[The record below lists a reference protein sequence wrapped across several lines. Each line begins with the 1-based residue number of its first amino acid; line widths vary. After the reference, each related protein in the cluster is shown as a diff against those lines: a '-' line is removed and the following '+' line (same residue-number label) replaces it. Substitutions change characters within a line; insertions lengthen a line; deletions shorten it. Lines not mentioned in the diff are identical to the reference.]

1 MGFMPPRKPKT
12 QKGLFS
18 VQSGWSLVSTRVRP
32 SLSNDEIGI
41 SMIRRLL
48 LDLARGSPEVATGLR
63 DEHRYEKYD
72 SNRLDPYQVG
82 ISILSAYANIPL
94 KIFASADKKYKDITL
109 ADCVHACA
117 IKCNLFFPTKRQ
129 KRIDESKN
137 RRAFMDNILGFL
149 SYIRDYPHS
158 IPDHQELANRILG
171 FCSIARESPPR
182 VQEINLYDILND
194 YLKEKGRLIHISLK
208 NIHKAANKLNLDQSK
223 RWGWSVLVTVCFE
236 RAIDLSYRNSAQI
249 FGGRAWLLSRTP
261 GRALFFHQHDTF
273 SLEQQKVFCAKFHEV
288 LIKALLK
295 YCEEKD
301 SKENRKIKKM
311 ISLDKES
318 LSLFS
323 SSLIRLETNRG
334 GKRSIKTLKRKP
346 SKPSNDLIQEADW
359 GKPITELPLW
369 TNVLVYAAARGLRR
383 FRAIQSM
390 WQDLLKFRA
399 SNKERRSILPQ
410 DSECAKT
417 FVYLDCIQLSEL
429 IWRSDDNWIECFRNA
444 RILAP
449 LIEVSL
455 VGFIC
460 DYDTYYPQYA
470 GERMLFGPRALGGD
484 ELHMIVPCSKDDVE
498 DSIKKLQLRLRAHM
512 DLFGLV
518 KFSRWIKDPRD
529 IADHKLKLK
538 NNSKKTAILPKQLW
552 WIDTIDLSGLDEEEM
567 NEKIAMFSE
576 NIARCKQLA
585 RMNWD
590 DDSDEM
596 FYPM

>member
-1 MGFMPPRKPKT
+1 MARGKVLTPG
-12 QKGLFS
+12 GLFS

-32 SLSNDEIGI
+32 SLSRDEIGI

-94 KIFASADKKYKDITL
+94 KIFPSSDKKYKNITL

-117 IKCNLFFPTKRQ
+117 IKCNLFFPTSRQ
-129 KRIDESKN
+129 KKIDEFKN
-137 RRAFMDNILGFL
+137 KREFMSSILGFL
-149 SYIRDYPHS
+149 SYIRDYPYS

-171 FCSIARESPPR
+171 FCSITRESPPR
-182 VQEINLYDILND
+182 QQEVELQSILND

-236 RAIDLSYRNSAQI
+236 RAIDLSYQNSAQI

-273 SLEQQKVFCAKFHEV
+273 SLEQQKVFCSKFHEV
-288 LIKALLK
+288 LILALLK
-295 YCEEKD
+295 YCDEED

-311 ISLDKES
+311 ITFDKDS

-346 SKPSNDLIQEADW
+346 SKPSNDSIQEADW
-359 GKPITELPLW
+359 GEPIRDLPLW
-369 TNVLVYAAARGLRR
+369 TDVLVYAAARGLRR

-390 WQDLLKFRA
+390 WQDILKFRK
-399 SNKERRSILPQ
+399 SDKNRKSILPQ
-410 DSECAKT
+410 DIDCDKT

-429 IWRSDDNWIECFRNA
+429 IWRSDENWIECFRTA

-460 DYDTYYPQYA
+460 DYDTYYPKYA
-470 GERMLFGPRALGGD
+470 GDRMLLGPRALGGD
-484 ELHMIVPCSKDDVE
+484 ELHMIVPCSKKDV
-498 DSIKKLQLRLRAHM
+498 KKSVEILQLRLKKHM
-512 DLFGLV
+512 ELFGLV
-518 KFSRWIKDPRD
+518 KYSSWIKNPKD

-538 NNSKKTAILPKQLW
+538 NNRKRNPLLPKQLW
-552 WIDTIDLSGLDEEEM
+552 WIDLIDLSGLDEEEM
-567 NEKIAMFSE
+567 NEKISMFSE
-576 NIARCKQLA
+576 NIARCKQMA

-590 DDSDEM
+590 DDSDDM
-596 FYPM
+596 FYMM